1 MNEHDPFAPL
11 PFAPVQFRARHDGWT
26 PARQHE
32 FIMLLADTGS
42 VSAAAQGVGMTVQ
55 TAYRLRRHPDA
66 TEFREAWD
74 RAVEQA
80 SAMIEQLA
88 LSRVL
93 NGERES
99 RYKHGIEA
107 EARVRP
113 CSDRLLIYML
123 ERHER
128 QRRLRAWS
136 ARRSFPTPQDFE
148 TAELTGLAMQAEAL
162 PDAPGLEG
170 EDLTPFDFP
179 ARHHAPKLVTPSES
193 TPPD

>member
-1 MNEHDPFAPL
+1 MNEPFDPV
-11 PFAPVQFRARHDGWT
+11 PVRARHDGWT

-32 FIMLLADTGS
+32 FIMRLADTGS
-42 VSAAAQGVGMTVQ
+42 VTEAAEAVGMTVQ

-66 TEFREAWD
+66 TQFREAWD

-80 SAMIEQLA
+80 GAQLEQAALA
-88 LSRVL
+88 RALH
-93 NGERES
+93 GERES
-99 RYKHGIEA
+99 RFQHGLEV

-128 QRRLRAWS
+128 QRHLRAWS
-136 ARRSFPTPQDFE
+136 ARRSFPTAPDFE

-170 EDLTPFDFP
+170 EELLPTDFA
-179 ARHHAPKLVTPSES
+179 ARHHAPRQITPSET